1 MSEKKKSAKKWQE
14 KLEKQSGKAEE
25 NKRKRD
31 AAFVPP
37 KVRTFSLFK
46 YRFGDGPL
54 ALTIKTHL
62 IICCRRT
69 LQVHLNLTRL
79 PMTIVR

>member
-25 NKRKRD
+25 NKRKRE

-37 KVRTFSLFK
+37 KVRIFSLFS
-46 YRFGDGPL
+46 YLFDVPL
-54 ALTIKTHL
+54 ALMIKTYL
-62 IICCRRT
+62 IICCRRK
-69 LQVHLNLTRL
+69 LQVHLNLSRL